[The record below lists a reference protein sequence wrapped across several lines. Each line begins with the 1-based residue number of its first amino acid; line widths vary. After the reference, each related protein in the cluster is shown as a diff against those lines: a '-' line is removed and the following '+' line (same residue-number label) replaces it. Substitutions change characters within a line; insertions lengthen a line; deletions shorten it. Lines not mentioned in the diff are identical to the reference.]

1 MDITEDKSKLL
12 TTDSDGFLTVYDI
25 RANSDANSDSNMT
38 TMGSATNS
46 SDSFK
51 PSLYAMSDNQE
62 DEQTGVLIVKNGKKV
77 VTSSQE
83 GVISLWNWD
92 WFGD

>member
-38 TMGSATNS
+38 TMGSAANS